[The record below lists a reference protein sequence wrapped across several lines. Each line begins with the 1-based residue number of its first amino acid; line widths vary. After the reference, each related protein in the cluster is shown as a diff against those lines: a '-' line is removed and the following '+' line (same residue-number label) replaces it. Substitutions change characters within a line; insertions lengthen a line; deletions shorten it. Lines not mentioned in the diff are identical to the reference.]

1 MMKNNEL
8 VQNIKKYYKCMINA
22 FRRGRL
28 GDDKYYEM
36 DDAIEAAI
44 NCALK
49 KLSVLIIY
57 KSIYVEPVI
66 GNNQE

>member
-8 VQNIKKYYKCMINA
+8 VQNIKKYYKCMINT
-22 FRRGRL
+22 FYGGRL
-28 GDDKYYEM
+28 GDYKYYEM

-49 KLSVLIIY
+49 ELSVIIIDE
-57 KSIYVEPVI
+57 SIYV
-66 GNNQE
+66 